1 MAKMMTPGD
10 KVGRVVFLSEIMSDA
25 RELSSC
31 CVGVEAR
38 LDRLANSTH
47 QREIYAQRRSGLLPG
62 FSKLIKAG

>member
-1 MAKMMTPGD
+1 MEKMMTPRD
-10 KVGRVVFLSEIMSDA
+10 KVGSVVFLSEIMSNA
-25 RELSSC
+25 RDLSSC

-47 QREIYAQRRSGLLPG
+47 QREIYAQRRRGLSTG